1 MCDGGWQHCSRASA
15 WRAKKNEQ
23 EEQAVGKSRGG
34 LSTKIH
40 AAVDALGNPVRLL
53 LTAGQASEYGQANAL
68 IEGFYADFVLADK
81 GYDSNDFIKKI
92 EESGA
97 VPVIPPR
104 RNRNEAREY
113 DKHLYKERNL
123 VERLF
128 QKLKQFRR
136 VATRYERL
144 GRNYLSMLH
153 IVAALI
159 WLN

>member
-1 MCDGGWQHCSRASA
+1 M
-15 WRAKKNEQ
+15 
-23 EEQAVGKSRGG
+23 
-34 LSTKIH
+34 STKIH

-68 IEGFYADFVLADK
+68 IEGFDAGFVLADK
-81 GYDSNDFIKKI
+81 GYDSNNFIEII
-92 EESGA
+92 EDTGA
-97 VPVIPPR
+97 IPVIPPR
-104 RNRNEAREY
+104 SNRNEAREY

-128 QKLKQFRR
+128 QKLKHFRR
-136 VATRYERL
+136 IATRYERL
-144 GRNYLSMLH
+144 AQNYLSMLH